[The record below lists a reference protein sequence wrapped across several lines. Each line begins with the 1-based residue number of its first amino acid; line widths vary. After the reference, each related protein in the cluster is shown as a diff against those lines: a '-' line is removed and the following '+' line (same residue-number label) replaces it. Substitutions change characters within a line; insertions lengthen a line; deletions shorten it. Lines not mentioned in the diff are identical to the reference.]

1 MKNVNVNIGYG
12 LYDGLYQANWKDNTK
27 GTNKLIFELYLDQ
40 DGNLAGS
47 YQFMSW

>member
-12 LYDGLYQANWKDNTK
+12 LYDGLYQASWEGKSK
-27 GTNKLIFELYLDQ
+27 SAEKLIFELYLDQ

-47 YQFMSW
+47 YQLMSW